1 MTEKRFTLHKGLDT
15 INIMDNT
22 KFREQIYI
30 NKSSKDMKCLVEL
43 LNELNDEN
51 QHIKNTIKKAYTNE
65 RTQLGKSVL
74 KQLIEAIQ

>member
-30 NKSSKDMKCLVEL
+30 NKSSKDMKCLVGL
-43 LNELNDEN
+43 LNELAEEN
-51 QHIKNTIKKAYTNE
+51 KKLE
-65 RTQLGKSVL
+65 KELGLFKPIIFETENGATTLYEKRGV
-74 KQLIEAIQ
+74 